1 MVYVGE
7 VSLVFCLFSALLVVR
22 VAGNDGQVIGGVHAC
37 CCALRVSP
45 CADLR
50 GSRVSGEG
58 CCYLNAEEYMSLSI
72 LSTVY
77 DVVYDL
83 WLYCTT
89 VPKHKHECSHRT
101 YSTYQTLYSTR

>member
-1 MVYVGE
+1 M
-7 VSLVFCLFSALLVVR
+7 FCLFSALLVVR

-72 LSTVY
+72 LSIPYMTLSMIY
-77 DVVYDL
+77 G
-83 WLYCTT
+83 CT
-89 VPKHKHECSHRT
+89 VP
-101 YSTYQTLYSTR
+101 LYLNINMNVHTVHTVRIKPVFY

>member
-50 GSRVSGEG
+50 G
-58 CCYLNAEEYMSLSI
+58 
-72 LSTVY
+72 
-77 DVVYDL
+77 
-83 WLYCTT
+83 
-89 VPKHKHECSHRT
+89 
-101 YSTYQTLYSTR
+101 